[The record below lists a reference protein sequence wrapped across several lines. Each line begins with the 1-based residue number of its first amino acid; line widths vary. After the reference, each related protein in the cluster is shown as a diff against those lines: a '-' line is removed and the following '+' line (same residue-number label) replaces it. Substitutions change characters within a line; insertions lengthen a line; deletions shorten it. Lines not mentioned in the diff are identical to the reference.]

1 MRGTQ
6 LIPLTDFL
14 PLSVLNPLLPPKTG
28 RAWMQGDAGVPWKG
42 GSGGPICGC
51 RGPAVL
57 ETWDH

>member
-1 MRGTQ
+1 MPGTQ

-14 PLSVLNPLLPPKTG
+14 PLSALNPLLLPKTG
-28 RAWMQGDAGVPWKG
+28 RATRGHPWKG
-42 GSGGPICGC
+42 GSGGPIRGR